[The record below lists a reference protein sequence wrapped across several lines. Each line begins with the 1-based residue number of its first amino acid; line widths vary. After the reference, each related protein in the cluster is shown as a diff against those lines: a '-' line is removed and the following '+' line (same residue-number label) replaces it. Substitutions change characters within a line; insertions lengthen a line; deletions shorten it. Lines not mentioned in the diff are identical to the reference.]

1 MFANV
6 ASAFG
11 FGTSSSSTAKPK
23 DEGTFEA
30 QPKEEGTMKGRQVI
44 ENLADATLESM
55 NHYEVLGL
63 HWEASKTEII
73 KAYREMA
80 RMWYLDFSLGKFL
93 TSGTEVVYGGAGLR
107 SNACSIQRGSEIS
120 DFRHNRRTGWD
131 LFPGG
136 PFRLC
141 CDGSLGE
148 SKS

>member
-30 QPKEEGTMKGRQVI
+30 RPKDEETLKGRKVI

-73 KAYREMA
+73 RAYREMA
-80 RMWYLDFSLGKFL
+80 RMWYLNFSLRKFL
-93 TSGTEVVYGGAGLR
+93 TSGTGVLNHNYTFQISGTPI
-107 SNACSIQRGSEIS
+107 NSILL
-120 DFRHNRRTGWD
+120 TGTCA
-131 LFPGG
+131 LAASSAS
-136 PFRLC
+136 RLLT
-141 CDGSLGE
+141 SV
-148 SKS
+148 